1 MSHKRSLVRGA
12 LTILAAASLTLV
24 SIPAWAHVKVE
35 ANRAY
40 AGATDV
46 TLTFHVPNERT
57 TASTRGISF
66 FFPTDHPLLGVS
78 TGRQHGFTPK
88 VSTAQLAKAVPAP
101 GGSVSEVVRS
111 IEFSGGLLSGK
122 EEKAFTFHVDQ
133 LPSDTRT
140 LTFKVLQKYSSGETV
155 SWIEVAADGAA
166 EPEHPAPVLAL
177 GPARAAAQVAPAASP
192 TPAMT
197 HGASASPSAT
207 VEASVAA
214 APVTHTASESGSAA
228 PLAAA
233 AAVAAVVLAV
243 GGWALRR
250 RRRVPSDAP

>member
-1 MSHKRSLVRGA
+1 
-12 LTILAAASLTLV
+12 
-24 SIPAWAHVKVE
+24 VE
-35 ANRAY
+35 VETNRAY

-57 TASTRGISF
+57 TASTRGITF

-111 IEFSGGLLSGK
+111 IEFSGGHLSGQ
-122 EEKAFTFHVDQ
+122 EKRAFTFHVDQ

-177 GPARAAAQVAPAASP
+177 GPARAAAQVTPGASP
-192 TPAMT
+192 TPAVT
-197 HGASASPSAT
+197 PSASAPPNAT
-207 VEASVAA
+207 VAASVAA
-214 APVTHTASESGSAA
+214 APVTHMASESGSAA

-233 AAVAAVVLAV
+233 AAVAVVMLAV

-250 RRRVPSDAP
+250 RFGSPATRP